1 MEGYL
6 ALFSAVMFII
16 GVYSFIATLLNLRH
30 FRKLGNVKD
39 ETDGPLISVIIPA
52 RNEENSLGRLLESM
66 IGQSYRNLEIL
77 VINDQSTDR
86 TGEIIAEYARKD
98 PRIRGFESD
107 PGIKLH
113 SNGKINALLQLIPHA
128 EGEYLIATD
137 ADTEHAPD
145 CVTHAYSIMKKND
158 LDIISGFPTEICPS
172 FMGTVNISAM
182 MFTNI
187 MIPHFLV
194 YHFPIPSASFAI
206 GQFIM
211 MKRSAYEETGGYM
224 SIRGTICDDVGI
236 VRLFVRKKKH
246 FAFVSISDYLKCY
259 MYGTAKEAF
268 RGIER
273 SIAGVFPPRPA
284 TIIPILLIVIII
296 LHMALSPLLS
306 LLFLFLLGLSPS
318 LLVLIAGWALLFLS
332 WYIGCRAANWRKR
345 ISIACPL
352 ALFQIAMMYLHGL
365 YKQLSGE
372 GFIWKGRKVS

>member
-1 MEGYL
+1 
-6 ALFSAVMFII
+6 
-16 GVYSFIATLLNLRH
+16 
-30 FRKLGNVKD
+30 
-39 ETDGPLISVIIPA
+39 
-52 RNEENSLGRLLESM
+52 
-66 IGQSYRNLEIL
+66 
-77 VINDQSTDR
+77 
-86 TGEIIAEYARKD
+86 
-98 PRIRGFESD
+98 
-107 PGIKLH
+107 
-113 SNGKINALLQLIPHA
+113 
-128 EGEYLIATD
+128 
-137 ADTEHAPD
+137 
-145 CVTHAYSIMKKND
+145 
-158 LDIISGFPTEICPS
+158 
-172 FMGTVNISAM
+172 
-182 MFTNI
+182 
-187 MIPHFLV
+187 
-194 YHFPIPSASFAI
+194 
-206 GQFIM
+206 
-211 MKRSAYEETGGYM
+211 M

>member
-86 TGEIIAEYARKD
+86 TGEIIEEYARRD
-98 PRIRGFESD
+98 SRIRGFETD
-107 PGIKLH
+107 PGTKLH

-145 CVTHAYSIMKKND
+145 CVTHAYSIMKKNN

-273 SIAGVFPPRPA
+273 SIAGVFPPRPS